1 MSKLKHV
8 IIGTLT
14 AIVLASTLAVLGLTF
29 VGYAASAADLADI
42 GLEHEVNACVAE
54 VRDHAD
60 FADAVR
66 VRHDV
71 VAIERRIVGYTMNI
85 KTSVY
90 SDTVGEAIRAYA
102 TTCIVNGKN
111 KPLKF
116 TIAKVG

>member
-1 MSKLKHV
+1 MSNLKHV
-8 IIGTLT
+8 IYSSLAGIGLT
-14 AIVLASTLAVLGLTF
+14 STLAVLGLTF
-29 VGYAASAADLADI
+29 SSYASAADLADI

-71 VAIERRIVGYTMNI
+71 VAIERRTVGYTMNI
-85 KTSVY
+85 TTSVY
-90 SDTVGEAIRAYA
+90 SDTDGEAIREYA
-102 TTCIVNGKN
+102 TTCIVNGNN

-116 TIAKVG
+116 SIAKVS